1 MHPAVCVS
9 YPPPSFPAATD
20 TLQPRGASLGFRS
33 FSALGSG
40 AEVGGCREKAAGG
53 GEATPG
59 GKELGWVRQVPPTS
73 LGWGTYQVIYP
84 YLVSNSAEQQDVS
97 DTGCTETS
105 PSSGWGLQKLEEAW
119 NV

>member
-1 MHPAVCVS
+1 MGQAGPT
-9 YPPPSFPAATD
+9 YLF
-20 TLQPRGASLGFRS
+20 GLG
-33 FSALGSG
+33 
-40 AEVGGCREKAAGG
+40 
-53 GEATPG
+53 T
-59 GKELGWVRQVPPTS
+59 
-73 LGWGTYQVIYP
+73 QVIYP